1 MRGEGPSPRALLWSI
16 FVFALVVRLAV
27 TAGTIGFSTPAAA
40 EPASDSRIHMNLVQ
54 NLLNGHGF
62 SYNGVP
68 TAITPPLY
76 IFFLAGLYTLFGH
89 PAPVRVVQAVL
100 GAASCVLLYATGRKM
115 FNPATG
121 LIAAVLLSMSPVL
134 VYIGGLHL
142 TENLF
147 LPLLLLFLWL
157 STYVAE
163 RPTTISIAGLGVLLG
178 LAALTRAAFSA
189 FLPFVLIW
197 GVSLWGVRNPLAYR
211 VYGLAALCAGLVIMP
226 WTVRNFVALGAVVPV
241 QSNSGMMFWAG
252 NNPHAAGGW
261 IWPGSETWT
270 DGSPPDDGMYGWR
283 GLTVA
288 QDNQRYMRAAVSWIR
303 EHPRD
308 YLALL
313 GRKLVRLYG
322 FTRAEDGGNLQV
334 SPAVVLFH
342 MLFLVTAAA
351 GVVLAVRQWR
361 RCFLLLAL
369 VIFTNVTALL
379 FSGGTRYTI
388 PMIPSLTLFAS
399 VALVTV
405 GAHVL
410 QTVKPNALAL
420 GQLR

>member
-1 MRGEGPSPRALLWSI
+1 RYCRCADVAFPQDHPVAGEARRRGDLPRSAHSVDHPHQPGRNHLFGAADRRDAVKSRLRHPGHRPQRHRLPATPGQSAAHHRYAKPAARQYQLARSEALMRGEGPSPRALLWSI

-115 FNPATG
+115 FNPTTG

-211 VYGLAALCAGLVIMP
+211 VY
-226 WTVRNFVALGAVVPV
+226 
-241 QSNSGMMFWAG
+241 
-252 NNPHAAGGW
+252 
-261 IWPGSETWT
+261 
-270 DGSPPDDGMYGWR
+270 
-283 GLTVA
+283 
-288 QDNQRYMRAAVSWIR
+288 
-303 EHPRD
+303 
-308 YLALL
+308 
-313 GRKLVRLYG
+313 
-322 FTRAEDGGNLQV
+322 
-334 SPAVVLFH
+334 
-342 MLFLVTAAA
+342 
-351 GVVLAVRQWR
+351 
-361 RCFLLLAL
+361 
-369 VIFTNVTALL
+369 
-379 FSGGTRYTI
+379 
-388 PMIPSLTLFAS
+388 
-399 VALVTV
+399 
-405 GAHVL
+405 
-410 QTVKPNALAL
+410 
-420 GQLR
+420 